1 MSNTSN
7 PTTNSNG
14 NNQEQF
20 FKKLIETVSP
30 KNIISRWKNIV
41 KNTSNFLL
49 KWEMTPWVSGFLNQ
63 SVYFLLLFGITNI
76 LYFNIFDILSPLTY
90 FFICIFIPLGVSILV
105 SKVGIIT
112 KMVQK
117 LFFSEKELSLIV
129 LSAIITYALLKIV

>member
-1 MSNTSN
+1 MSNNTT

-14 NNQEQF
+14 NSQEQF
-20 FKKLIETVSP
+20 FKKLVDTISP
-30 KNIISRWKNIV
+30 KNILSRWKNV
-41 KNTSNFLL
+41 VRNTSNFLL

-63 SVYFLLLFGITNI
+63 SVYFLLLFWITNI
-76 LYFNIFDILSPLTY
+76 LYFNIFDIISPLPY